1 MLANQTARGVEGHD
15 RNQLMPFSL
24 IQIWI
29 DIDCGTQSISKN
41 NPDPSQIY
49 CSFKSDLDW
58 ISIV

>member
-29 DIDCGTQSISKN
+29 DIDCGTQSMSKN

-49 CSFKSDLDW
+49 CSFKYDLD
-58 ISIV
+58 